1 MTKATRL
8 RTDFK
13 VAVDHIKDRVLMNLA
28 EGKQQKMYTL
38 SDSDIKTLARVI
50 EASFEQGFITASA
63 QVEKTINEVVR

>member
-38 SDSDIKTLARVI
+38 SDSDIKALTRVI